1 MKLSARHERWTYAIL
16 AALYFTGVAWLV
28 LRYGVR
34 DDGLESAW
42 SVARAWL
49 LRAHGAAAMLT
60 LVAIGSLLAIH
71 VPSGWRMRTNL
82 RSGIGM
88 LAVMAVLALTGWLLY
103 YAAGESL
110 RAWSSWVHIAIGA
123 AAPLA
128 LLWHLAYRRRA
139 DAAKTQTRTELSRRQ
154 APRAGQAAQG
164 LESLEPTGRK

>member
-1 MKLSARHERWTYAIL
+1 VKLSARHGRWTYAIL
-16 AALYFTGVAWLV
+16 AALYFTGVAWLA

-60 LVAIGSLLAIH
+60 LVAIGSLLALH
-71 VPSGWRMRTNL
+71 VPSGWRLRANA

-88 LAVMAVLALTGWLLY
+88 LTAMSVLAVTGWLLY
-103 YAAGESL
+103 YASGEML
-110 RAWSSWVHIAIGA
+110 RAWSSWMHIAIGA

-128 LLWHLAYRRRA
+128 LLWHLAGRR
-139 DAAKTQTRTELSRRQ
+139 
-154 APRAGQAAQG
+154 
-164 LESLEPTGRK
+164 